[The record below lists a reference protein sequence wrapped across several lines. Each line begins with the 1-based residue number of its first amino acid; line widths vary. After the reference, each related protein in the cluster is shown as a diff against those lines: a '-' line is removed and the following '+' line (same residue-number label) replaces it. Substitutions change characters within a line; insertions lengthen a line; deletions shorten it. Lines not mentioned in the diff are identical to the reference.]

1 MRNWRASQRFQRKP
15 TLLLLTC
22 VYVVYNQI
30 FFSLDFILSR
40 SWFVLFWFWFYTFDP
55 DKRWKTCF
63 QSYSFFACNNNVRH
77 FGVPFIFAP
86 FALLIASRSAG
97 FRKPFHSS
105 YGEQQEINAAKIIG
119 EFRVACPAMIANDMF
134 SSGFFFKAWF
144 TLNIIMARHV
154 KRIKMATFCLS
165 FSFLMCAYNPVSFFF
180 VWHSLLL
187 TWFTEFI
194 FSIMNSM
201 YCVFYTRNLKQF
213 FTRKSFAKWLFW
225 QLTNL

>member
-15 TLLLLTC
+15 TYLLLTC
-22 VYVVYNQI
+22 VYVYNQI

-77 FGVPFIFAP
+77 FGVPFLAAP

-105 YGEQQEINAAKIIG
+105 SWRTTTDKCRSNNWGIPCCLPGDDCEWHVFVRIFLQSVIHILWH
-119 EFRVACPAMIANDMF
+119 DM
-134 SSGFFFKAWF
+134 S
-144 TLNIIMARHV
+144 N
-154 KRIKMATFCLS
+154 
-165 FSFLMCAYNPVSFFF
+165 
-180 VWHSLLL
+180 
-187 TWFTEFI
+187 E
-194 FSIMNSM
+194 
-201 YCVFYTRNLKQF
+201 
-213 FTRKSFAKWLFW
+213 
-225 QLTNL
+225 